1 VVLRKGP
8 LGDTEAYHLAG
19 RVQASRDLRFRGT
32 CVFEGNVKSRQN
44 WAELY
49 AFEVDRAADAP
60 VFRQI
65 YLQLRSAIL
74 SGTLR
79 PDTKLPSTRKLAA
92 QLAVSRSAVVSA
104 FEQLLAEGYTFGKK
118 GAGTYITPD
127 LPEPFAAIHGRK
139 KRPASSV
146 KTAASPHRLG
156 DFADVTSQSD
166 ERPFNL
172 GRTLVDARTA
182 ELWRKLSARSLRA
195 FGRHH
200 LGYADPHGMPE
211 LRKSVC
217 DYLRAARAVRCEPE
231 QIIITAGTQQAIDIV
246 TRVMQGPDKEVWI
259 EDPGY
264 ALTRL
269 ALVAAGA
276 RVCPIPVDRFG
287 INVAEGIRR
296 APKARAVFITPSHQF
311 PKGVVLSMA
320 RRLELLAWAREQG
333 AWIVEDDYASE
344 FRYGGRPLASLQG
357 LDETERVIYI
367 GTLNKALFPGLRLG
381 YAVVPASLARAFV
394 SARYLMDRQPS
405 SLCQEVVAAF
415 MAEGHFTAHLR
426 RMRELYRGQRD
437 ALVAALRRRL
447 GDQLTVDPPDQG
459 MHLVAYTRRGLSDV
473 AIERAAREHDV
484 VVRAMSRLY
493 VETRPQSALM
503 LGFSGYPRQII
514 APAVARLARA
524 FER

>member
-1 VVLRKGP
+1 
-8 LGDTEAYHLAG
+8 
-19 RVQASRDLRFRGT
+19 
-32 CVFEGNVKSRQN
+32 VKSRPS

-74 SGTLR
+74 RGTLR
-79 PDTKLPSTRKLAA
+79 PATKLPSTRELAA
-92 QLAVSRSAVVSA
+92 RLGVSRPTVVSA

-118 GAGTYITPD
+118 GAGTYIASN
-127 LPEPFAAIHGRK
+127 LPEPFGAAHRRN
-139 KRPASSV
+139 KRPVSAA
-146 KTAASPHRLG
+146 KTAASRRELSG
-156 DFADVTSQSD
+156 FVDVTAQSD

-182 ELWRKLSARSLRA
+182 ELWRKLSARTLRS

-200 LGYADPHGMPE
+200 LGYGDPHGMLE

-217 DYLRAARAVRCEPE
+217 EYLRAARAVRCEPE
-231 QIIITAGTQQAIDIV
+231 QVVITAGTQQAIDIV
-246 TRVMQGPDKEVWI
+246 ARVIQGPEKEVWI

-264 ALTRL
+264 SLTRL

-276 RVCPIPVDRFG
+276 KVRPIPVDQHG
-287 INVAEGIRR
+287 IDITEGIRR

-320 RRLELLAWAREQG
+320 RRLELLAWARESG

-357 LDETERVIYI
+357 LDQAERVIYI
-367 GTLNKALFPGLRLG
+367 GTFNKALFPGLRLG
-381 YAVVPASLARAFV
+381 YAVVPASLVPAFV
-394 SARYLMDRQPS
+394 TARYLMDRHPS
-405 SLCQEVVAAF
+405 TFCQAVVAAF
-415 MAEGHFTAHLR
+415 MEEGHFASHIR
-426 RMRELYRGQRD
+426 RMREMYRDQRD
-437 ALVAALRRRL
+437 ALVAAVRRRL
-447 GDQLTVDPPDQG
+447 AGHLAVDPPDQG

-473 AIERAAREHDV
+473 AVERAAREHGV
-484 VVRAMSRLY
+484 IVRAMSSLY
-493 VETRPQSALM
+493 VEAPVRSALV

-514 APAVARLARA
+514 APAIARLAQA

>member
-1 VVLRKGP
+1 M
-8 LGDTEAYHLAG
+8 
-19 RVQASRDLRFRGT
+19 
-32 CVFEGNVKSRQN
+32 KSRQS

-49 AFEVDRAADAP
+49 AFDVDRAGDTP

-74 SGTLR
+74 SGMLR
-79 PDTKLPSTRKLAA
+79 PGTKLPSTRELAVR
-92 QLAVSRSAVVSA
+92 LGVSRSAAVSA
-104 FEQLLAEGYTFGKK
+104 FEQLLAEGYASGKK
-118 GAGTYITPD
+118 GAGTYIASD
-127 LPEPFAAIHGRK
+127 LPEPFAALHGRK
-139 KRPASSV
+139 KRSISV
-146 KTAASPHRLG
+146 TKSTAPSRERP
-156 DFADVTSQSD
+156 DFVDVTAQND

-182 ELWRKLSARSLRA
+182 ELWRKLSARSQRS

-200 LGYADPHGMPE
+200 LGYGDPHGMLD

-231 QIIITAGTQQAIDIV
+231 QVVITAGTQQAVDIV
-246 TRVMQGPDKEVWI
+246 TRVVQGPDKEVWI

-264 ALTRL
+264 SLTRL

-276 RVCPIPVDRFG
+276 KVRPIPVDQYG
-287 INVAEGIRR
+287 INVAESIRR

-320 RRLELLAWAREQG
+320 RRLELLGWARERG

-357 LDETERVIYI
+357 LDEAERVIYI

-381 YAVVPASLARAFV
+381 YAVVPACLVRAFV
-394 SARYLMDRQPS
+394 TARYLMDRQPS
-405 SLCQEVVAAF
+405 SLCQAVVAAF
-415 MAEGHFTAHLR
+415 MEEGHFAAHIR
-426 RMRELYRGQRD
+426 RMREIYRGQRD

-447 GDQLTVDPPDQG
+447 GGHLTVDPPDQG

-473 AIERAAREHDV
+473 TLERAAREYGV
-484 VVRAMSRLY
+484 IVRAMSSLY
-493 VETRPQSALM
+493 VEAPARSALM
-503 LGFSGYPRQII
+503 LGFSGYPRQVI
-514 APAVARLARA
+514 APAIARLAQA